1 MTRAV
6 AALAGVMLLAAIA
19 GAARE
24 IATASVFGASRESDV
39 LALLLLYLES
49 VSSVIIYG
57 VGGYVLVPITV
68 RLAAEGNKREAFAVM
83 ECMILW
89 SGALCLPLAAA
100 ALIFPDG
107 VSKLLVSGFGRIE
120 RDLFIAALPVGVVS
134 VGLVVVGSYMMGVLQ
149 GLREYNAPAWGRVAL
164 SVSMA
169 AGIWCCGHR
178 FGLAAALIGM
188 AIGAAA
194 QTIIQAVSLSRL
206 GWTPSIPSLRHPMLR
221 TLLRTALPCLLSGAT
236 IYLLMSAWQRSLAT
250 SLPTGSIASIHYAFR
265 AANIASSLTMA
276 VATVAFTELS
286 QVFSAKNGERA
297 PAEALQSTLRSVL
310 FMFWPLA
317 ALLCLISEDL
327 ANVLFGSGLRGSA
340 FMAVTI
346 TCQRWFTASLAPS
359 AALGILH
366 RALPAFGRLWGAA
379 AASCVWTVSAV
390 MGTFLLMPSRGAA
403 SVPMGFFAG
412 CMVACIFSFWQ
423 LRDLVDAEFLRELG
437 RYVCKLV
444 LPIAAALAAAW
455 FIPSPRIG
463 GEITG
468 RILHLVS
475 QSLAFGS
482 VFGVLCILMREP
494 ESMRLVSQILSAASW
509 FRRHAPSESPC
520 VVR

>member
-6 AALAGVMLLAAIA
+6 AALASVLLLAAIA

-49 VSSVIIYG
+49 VSSLIIYG

-89 SGALCLPLAAA
+89 SGALSLPLAAA

-149 GLREYNAPAWGRVAL
+149 GLKEYNAPAWGRVAL

-221 TLLRTALPCLLSGAT
+221 TLLRAALPCLLSGAT
-236 IYLLMSAWQRSLAT
+236 I
-250 SLPTGSIASIHYAFR
+250 
-265 AANIASSLTMA
+265 
-276 VATVAFTELS
+276 
-286 QVFSAKNGERA
+286 
-297 PAEALQSTLRSVL
+297 
-310 FMFWPLA
+310 
-317 ALLCLISEDL
+317 
-327 ANVLFGSGLRGSA
+327 
-340 FMAVTI
+340 
-346 TCQRWFTASLAPS
+346 
-359 AALGILH
+359 
-366 RALPAFGRLWGAA
+366 
-379 AASCVWTVSAV
+379 
-390 MGTFLLMPSRGAA
+390 
-403 SVPMGFFAG
+403 
-412 CMVACIFSFWQ
+412 
-423 LRDLVDAEFLRELG
+423 
-437 RYVCKLV
+437 
-444 LPIAAALAAAW
+444 
-455 FIPSPRIG
+455 
-463 GEITG
+463 
-468 RILHLVS
+468 
-475 QSLAFGS
+475 
-482 VFGVLCILMREP
+482 
-494 ESMRLVSQILSAASW
+494 
-509 FRRHAPSESPC
+509 
-520 VVR
+520 